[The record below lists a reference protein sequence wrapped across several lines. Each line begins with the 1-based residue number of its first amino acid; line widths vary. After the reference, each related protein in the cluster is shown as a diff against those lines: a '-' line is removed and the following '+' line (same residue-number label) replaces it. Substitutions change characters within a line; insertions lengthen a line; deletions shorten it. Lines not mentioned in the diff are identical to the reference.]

1 MTELT
6 FNWVRKYM
14 KNSFELHRK
23 MVEMAL
29 EKGVSRTAVAFGT
42 TRKTVYKWLKR
53 YYAEGFEGLKERS
66 RAPKHHPRQI
76 PQQFVERILAIRRQ
90 RPYLGPFRIKEE
102 YQLPCSAS
110 TIYRV
115 LKRHGMIRPR
125 KRAHQVKRD
134 LRAVKRRLKAFEKIQ
149 IDVKELNDI
158 PNYYPYYLKGWPRY
172 QVTARDVRT
181 GACFIS
187 FAHENTTTN
196 TAIFAN
202 LLLAHLKSCG
212 VELSYTHIQTDN
224 GSEFVRPFNA
234 KNPYGAFK
242 PTLFQQTLQ
251 RWKVEH
257 VRIPPGAK
265 TFNSDVETFHRII
278 EDEFYDFEAYN
289 SKKQLL
295 EKSYTYMLYFNLM
308 RKNRYKDKQAPA
320 DILKKL
326 IPKLNVAKLFQFKP
340 VVLDNYFKLLLN
352 SNKDTV
358 YYDMKSDTTHARS

>member
-1 MTELT
+1 
-6 FNWVRKYM
+6 M

-29 EKGVSRTAVAFGT
+29 EQGVSKTALAFGT

-66 RAPKHHPRQI
+66 RAPKYHPRQS
-76 PQQFVERILAIRRQ
+76 PQEFVERILAIRRQ
-90 RPYLGPFRIKEE
+90 RPYLGPLRIKEE

-149 IDVKELNDI
+149 IDVKDLSDI

-196 TAIFAN
+196 TAIFAH
-202 LLLAHLKSCG
+202 LLLAHLKDCG

-224 GSEFVRPFNA
+224 GSEFVPPFNA
-234 KNPYGAFK
+234 KNPRAAFK

-251 RWKVEH
+251 RWRVEH

-278 EDEFYDFEAYN
+278 EDEFYDFEAYK

-295 EKSYTYMLYFNLM
+295 EKSYTYMVYFNLM

-326 IPKLNVAKLFQFKP
+326 IPKLNVVKLFQFKP
-340 VVLDNYFKLLLN
+340 VVLDNYLRLLLN
-352 SNKDTV
+352 SNQNIV
-358 YYDMKSDTTHARS
+358 YYDMKPDTVF